1 MNILTFSI
9 SAIFLAL
16 KRVYITGVI
25 ITIIIVVTL
34 QCKIIIVVNSE
45 IDVTCLPRNNFAMM
59 MMMIVIRIRK
69 HDWRNEGNKESR

>member
-9 SAIFLAL
+9 YAIFLAL

-59 MMMIVIRIRK
+59 MMIVIRIRK

>member
-59 MMMIVIRIRK
+59 MMIVIRIRK

>member
-9 SAIFLAL
+9 YAIFLAL